1 MELFIN
7 FSYLI
12 YLSIVMI
19 ILKRHSYL
27 GVALSTIGTN
37 VCLYVLGLLVFGDV
51 VKERLL
57 VSKTLVAG
65 VTFVWLVRLVTP
77 GVGLQVGQLGEGLR
91 AA

>member
-1 MELFIN
+1 MRISTNIKQLFIN

-37 VCLYVLGLLVFGDV
+37 VCLYVLGLLMFWDV
-51 VKERLL
+51 VKQRLL
-57 VSKTLVAG
+57 ICEAFVA
-65 VTFVWLVRLVTP
+65 
-77 GVGLQVGQLGEGLR
+77 
-91 AA
+91 